1 MAKANLI
8 QKKLILGFLLV
19 NLRRK
24 SEWQIML
31 TRELITTFQLKL
43 MKN

>member
-1 MAKANLI
+1 MAKTNLI
-8 QKKLILGFLLV
+8 QKKLFLGSLLV

-31 TRELITTFQLKL
+31 TRELITIF
-43 MKN
+43 